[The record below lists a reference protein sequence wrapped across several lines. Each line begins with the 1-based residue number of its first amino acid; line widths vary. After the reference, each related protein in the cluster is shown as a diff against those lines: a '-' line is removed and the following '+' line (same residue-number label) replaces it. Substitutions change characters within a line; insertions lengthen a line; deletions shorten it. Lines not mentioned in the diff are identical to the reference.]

1 MIQGETMSL
10 ELTLVI
16 VGLIFLFLILGLFF
30 YLKDTADRIR
40 EMRRFQAEDNTL
52 LTMQQQINHLTTN
65 VTQQIQHISGQF
77 QRATGHIGST
87 IGDVKKDM
95 GKMEA
100 VTREVLEKAK
110 NIANLEN
117 LLKAPTFRG
126 GLGELF
132 LGDLLSQILPPAHYT
147 LQHKFKTGDVVD
159 AAIRIGSNVVPID
172 AKFPLD
178 NFKRYVDEKDPKARL
193 ELKKRFAN
201 DVKKHINDI
210 AAKYILPDE
219 NTYDF
224 ALMYIPAE
232 NIYYESILRDDKF
245 DRDTSIFS
253 FAMEKRVIPV
263 SPNSFFAYLQVI
275 VLGLKGLQIEQSAK
289 EIYQSLTRLQRDL
302 ERFKKDYQILGSHL
316 INARTKYDEA
326 DKRLEKLGNK
336 LELMGAPPVDIL
348 PDV

>member
-1 MIQGETMSL
+1 MALGEDMSL
-10 ELTLVI
+10 EIILVA

-30 YLKDTADRIR
+30 YLKDTSDRIR
-40 EMRRFQAEDNTL
+40 ELRQVQAEDNTL
-52 LTMQQQINHLTTN
+52 VTMQQQINQLTMN
-65 VTQQIQHISGQF
+65 LTQQIQFISTQF
-77 QRATGHIGST
+77 RKTTGHIGTT

-110 NIANLEN
+110 TISNLEN

-132 LGDLLSQILPPAHYT
+132 LGDLLSQILPPAHFT

-159 AAIRIGSNVVPID
+159 AVIRIGANIVPID

-178 NFKRYVDEKDPKARL
+178 NFKKYVAEKDPKTRL
-193 ELKKRFAN
+193 ELKKRFTI

-210 AAKYILPDE
+210 ATKYILPDE
-219 NTYDF
+219 DTYDF

-232 NIYYESILRDDKF
+232 NIYYETILRDEKF
-245 DRDTSIFS
+245 DKDTGIFS
-253 FAMEKRVIPV
+253 FAMARRVIPV

-275 VLGLKGLQIEQSAK
+275 VLGLKGLQIEKSAK

-302 ERFKKDYQILGSHL
+302 ERFRKEYQVLGSHL
-316 INARTKYDEA
+316 VNAKTKYEEG
-326 DKRLEKLGNK
+326 DKRLEKLGSK
-336 LELMGAPPVDIL
+336 LELMGAPAIDTL
-348 PDV
+348 PNE